1 MEPVA
6 GSGSCPSWIARVSK
20 STRPVYVRLSDP
32 RAVPTD
38 VSRGQTPG
46 HGRTG
51 LGAVGCGAVVRQV
64 VEQVGACEHSDGAA
78 ALGHDHRWV
87 ARREVGEDGVDRLAD
102 LDGREGWL

>member
-6 GSGSCPSWIARVSK
+6 ASGSCPSWIARVSK

-51 LGAVGCGAVVRQV
+51 LGAVGCGTIVRQV
-64 VEQVGACEHSDGAA
+64 VEQVGAGEHADGAA
-78 ALGHDHRWV
+78 ALGHDDGRV
-87 ARREVGEDGVDRLAD
+87 AGREVGEDGVDRLSD
-102 LDGREGWL
+102 LDGRKRW